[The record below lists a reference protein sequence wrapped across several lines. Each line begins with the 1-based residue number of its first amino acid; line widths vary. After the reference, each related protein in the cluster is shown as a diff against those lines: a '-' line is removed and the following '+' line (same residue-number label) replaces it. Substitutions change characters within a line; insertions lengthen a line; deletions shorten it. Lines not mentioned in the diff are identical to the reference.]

1 MFNFSAVRPIKIVSS
16 EVLQHLLQKNTT
28 FAVMKHLLVVI
39 LVMLVLGTMV
49 PGCSDAPRYDNR
61 LTAADSLMHDYPD
74 SALAIIEAV
83 NRDSL
88 TTEHDQAYRDLLLT
102 QARYKAYIPATS
114 DSDINRTLAY
124 FTAHPKE
131 REKLT
136 RAYLYKGAILDE
148 LGFPDSAMIYY
159 KHAEKTA
166 APDDHFNLGYSNMR
180 IAQLYQRYYAN
191 DSAVVARMKIA
202 TRYFWAT
209 RDTGY
214 LITALGTQGCYPK
227 IVGED
232 TARFYLKQAISLAK
246 QIKSSKGFQY
256 QSKLA
261 GSYFYYGDYIKAK
274 ELAMDIV
281 RNGSDQCN
289 EKQFFYYAAR
299 SYIQLNRI
307 DSARWLMNQ
316 IPSPNTAVDSM
327 NHYQMMADFSKATQQ
342 YDDYARY
349 NESAKRIDT
358 RILEQS
364 RNSKLA
370 ETEWIWDADQHQ
382 KRLKDETD
390 SHWIVVIAIVLLG
403 IAVLSGIAFWFVKRL
418 IGKYRSQLYT
428 ARRDLENMLEAIGK
442 REHSLESEKERLKDQ
457 LDKKNI
463 QLAEVNQKNRELERE
478 QASHI
483 NRQVSNVIRYRHA
496 ALNELYQ
503 VVRVKSVTDDGRK
516 QVLPLM
522 GIVKELF
529 ETKGILHKPPQKSFW
544 DNLRLSVDGEYQ
556 GIATFVEQNYP
567 NLTEKE
573 MHLFLLLCADFP
585 NQIIKLCMNYAH
597 DVTVSKNKK
606 RLMKGQFGLDVKLED
621 FVQMYLQGELDK

>member
-1 MFNFSAVRPIKIVSS
+1 MSS
-16 EVLQHLLQKNTT
+16 EVLQHLLQKNTI
-28 FAVMKHLLVVI
+28 FVGVKQLLAVI
-39 LVMLVLGTMV
+39 LVMLVLGAVV

-74 SALAIIEAV
+74 SAMAKIEAV

-114 DSDINRTLAY
+114 DSDINRALSY
-124 FTAHPKE
+124 YKRHPKE

-191 DSAVVARMKIA
+191 DSAVVARMEIA
-202 TRYFWAT
+202 TQYFLTT

-232 TARFYLKQAISLAK
+232 STRVYLQQAISLAK
-246 QIKSSKGFQY
+246 KIKSPKGFRY

-261 GSYFYYGDYIKAK
+261 GSYFYHGDYIKAK

-281 RNGSDQCN
+281 RNGRDQCN

-342 YDDYARY
+342 YDDYMRY
-349 NESAKRIDT
+349 SELAKGIDT
-358 RILEQS
+358 RLLEES
-364 RNSKLA
+364 RGSRLI
-370 ETEWIWDADQHQ
+370 ETELKWDADQQ
-382 KRLKDETD
+382 GEKVRSDADNLWGKIIGIILLAIAIMT
-390 SHWIVVIAIVLLG
+390 VIAYFI
-403 IAVLSGIAFWFVKRL
+403 VKRH
-418 IGKYRSQLYT
+418 IANYRSQLDN
-428 ARRDLENMLEAIGK
+428 ARSDVEKMLADID
-442 REHSLESEKERLKDQ
+442 EKEKQ
-457 LDKKNI
+457 LV
-463 QLAEVNQKNRELERE
+463 AVNKRKLELEMKE
-478 QASHI
+478 QSDI
-483 NRQVSNVIRYRHA
+483 NSQVSSIVRYRHA
-496 ALNELYQ
+496 ALNELYECA
-503 VVRVKSVTDDGRK
+503 RIISVTDDGK
-516 QVLPLM
+516 KSVLPLM
-522 GIVKELF
+522 RIVKDLF
-529 ETKGILHKPPQKSFW
+529 EQKGILRKPLSKNFW
-544 DNLRLSVDGEYQ
+544 KNLRISVDGEFH
-556 GIATFVEQNYP
+556 GIASFVEQNYP
-567 NLTEKE
+567 DMSDKD
-573 MHLFLLLCADFP
+573 MQLFMLMCAHFP
-585 NQIIKLCMNYAH
+585 NQIIKIIMNYTN
-597 DVTVSKNKK
+597 DVTASRNKK
-606 RLMKGQFGLDVKLED
+606 RIMKDNFGLDTTKVDD
-621 FVQMYLQGELDK
+621 FIQIYLHEKHDAIK

>member
-1 MFNFSAVRPIKIVSS
+1 
-16 EVLQHLLQKNTT
+16 
-28 FAVMKHLLVVI
+28 MKRLLVVI
-39 LVMLVLGTMV
+39 AALLVLGAVV
-49 PGCSDAPRYDNR
+49 PGCGGAHRYDSR
-61 LTAADSLMHDYPD
+61 LTAVDSLMRNYPD
-74 SALAIIEAV
+74 SALALLEALPT
-83 NRDSL
+83 DSL
-88 TTEHDQAYRDLLLT
+88 ATEHDRAYRDLLLT
-102 QARYKAYIPATS
+102 QARYKAYIPATT
-114 DSDINRTLAY
+114 DSDINHALAY
-124 FTAHPKE
+124 YRAHPSD

-136 RAYLYKGAILDE
+136 RAYIYKGAVMNE
-148 LGFPDSAMIYY
+148 LGHPDSAIIYY
-159 KHAEKTA
+159 KHAEETA

-209 RDTGY
+209 RDTSY
-214 LITALGTQGCYPK
+214 LITTLGTQGCYPK

-232 TARFYLKQAISLAK
+232 TARVYLQQAISLAK
-246 QIKSSKGFQY
+246 QIKSPKGFQY

-261 GSYFYYGDYIKAK
+261 GSYFYHGDYIKAK
-274 ELAMDIV
+274 DLAMDIV
-281 RNGSDQCN
+281 NNGSDQCN
-289 EKQFFYYAAR
+289 EIQFFYYAAR
-299 SYIQLNRI
+299 SYIQLDRI

-316 IPSPNTAVDSM
+316 IPLPTDAADSM
-327 NHYQMMADFSKATQQ
+327 NYFQLMADFSHATHR
-342 YDDYARY
+342 YDDYVRY
-349 NESAKRIDT
+349 NEAAKRIDT

-370 ETEWIWDADQHQ
+370 ETEWTWVASQHE

-390 SHWIVVIAIVLLG
+390 SHWIVIIAIVLLG
-403 IAVLSGIAFWFVKRL
+403 IAVLSAIAFWFVKRL
-418 IGKYRSQLYT
+418 IGKYRNQLFT
-428 ARRDLENMLEAIGK
+428 ARRDLENMLEEIGK

-457 LDKKNI
+457 LDEKNN

-478 QASHI
+478 QASQI
-483 NRQVSNVIRYRHA
+483 NRQVSNVVRYRHA

-522 GIVKELF
+522 GIVKELY

-544 DNLRLSVDGEYQ
+544 VNLRLSVDGEFQ
-556 GIATFVEQNYP
+556 GIATFVEQHYP
-567 NLTEKE
+567 NLSEKE
-573 MHLFLLLCADFP
+573 MQLFLLLCADFP

-606 RLMKGQFGLDVKLED
+606 KLMTGKFGLDIKFED